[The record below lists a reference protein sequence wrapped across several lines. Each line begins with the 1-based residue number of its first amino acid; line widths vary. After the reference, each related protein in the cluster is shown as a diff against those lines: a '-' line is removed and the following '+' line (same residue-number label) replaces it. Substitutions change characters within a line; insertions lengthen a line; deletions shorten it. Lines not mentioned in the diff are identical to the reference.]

1 MEEKKT
7 KDGTKWLTKKDA
19 MRYISASKR
28 ALEYYMAD
36 GLVRFHRLGGKILFD
51 QAELD
56 EDIKRKTRT
65 S

>member
-1 MEEKKT
+1 MENKKMNE
-7 KDGTKWLTKKDA
+7 GTKWLTKKDA

-36 GLVRFHRLGGKILFD
+36 GLVRFYRIGGKILFD
-51 QAELD
+51 QDELD
-56 EDIKRKTRT
+56 EDIKRKTKL